1 MKKRLVTAVAIAT
14 ALTLGMTACSKSPS
28 TSTNNTPATPAFNA
42 AIGHVYNAS
51 DHKGGI
57 VKMAI
62 SSDWDSIDPGDT
74 YYGLSWNLVRLYG
87 RALTMFKPAP
97 GAEGNTLTGDLA
109 EGLGVPSDG
118 GKTWTYKLRAGV
130 KFDDGTPITSKDV
143 KYAVERSI
151 DKDVLV
157 NGPTY
162 FDDNLDWQG
171 YRGPYKDKGVDPK
184 SAIETPDDRTIVF
197 HLKQAFSGFD
207 YFAML
212 PMTVPVPESVDQGAN
227 GGAKYRDHIVASGP
241 YMFDT
246 DDPGKGFT
254 LKRNPNWDPATDPN
268 RKALPDGYSVKLNVN
283 ADDIDN
289 QLISGDLDVD
299 IAGTGVQPAA
309 LPRVLGDPTLKAQ
322 ADNPAALRLW
332 YTSILPTVAPFDN
345 LDCRKAV
352 EYAADRT
359 GYQAAYGGETG
370 GDIATTLLLPAI
382 PGYQKFDEFP
392 AGADNKGDL
401 DKAKAALAACGK
413 PSGFETKMAY
423 RAERPKEKATA
434 ESLQQ
439 SLGRVGIKLTLVPL
453 ATKSYFS
460 LYVGK
465 PDYPVANGIG
475 LATNGWGADWGDGYG
490 MLSQIVDSRV
500 IRATGGSSNL
510 SVRIPAVDALLD
522 KAMAEPDV
530 TKRNVI
536 WGQIDKAVMDQAVI
550 LPGVYSKAVTL
561 RGKHLANVFVNEAF
575 GQYDYLSLSIA

>member
-1 MKKRLVTAVAIAT
+1 
-14 ALTLGMTACSKSPS
+14 
-28 TSTNNTPATPAFNA
+28 
-42 AIGHVYNAS
+42 
-51 DHKGGI
+51 
-57 VKMAI
+57 
-62 SSDWDSIDPGDT
+62 
-74 YYGLSWNLVRLYG
+74 
-87 RALTMFKPAP
+87 
-97 GAEGNTLTGDLA
+97 
-109 EGLGVPSDG
+109 
-118 GKTWTYKLRAGV
+118 V
-130 KFDDGTPITSKDV
+130 KFDNGTPITSKDV

-171 YRGPYKDKGVDPK
+171 YRGPYKDKGKDPK

-254 LKRNPNWDPATDPN
+254 LKRNPSWDPATDPN
-268 RKALPDGYSVKLNVN
+268 RKALPDGYSIKLNVN

-401 DKAKAALAACGK
+401 VKAKAALAACGK
-413 PSGFETKMAY
+413 QNGFETKMAY

>member
-28 TSTNNTPATPAFNA
+28 TSTNNAPATPAFNA

-171 YRGPYKDKGVDPK
+171 YRGPYKDKGKDPK

-197 HLKQAFSGFD
+197 HLKQAFGGFD

-212 PMTVPVPESVDQGAN
+212 PMTVPVPEAKDQGDN
-227 GGAKYRDHIVASGP
+227 GGAKYRNHIVASGP

-246 DDPGKGFT
+246 NEPGKGFT

-413 PSGFETKMAY
+413 PNGFETKMAY